1 MEEIFMIK
9 STLKYGELQIA
20 EEVIGMIAMIA
31 VSEVKGI
38 ADTVAGLKDELVRA
52 VNKRS
57 MPKGIT
63 VTNDDDGDGVIID
76 LKIAVYYD
84 QKLSEVCKNLQA
96 HIKEQVEMMS
106 GITVKEINIMVE
118 QVNFSTENN

>member
-1 MEEIFMIK
+1 VIGGDKMIK

-20 EEVIGMIAMIA
+20 EEVIAMIAMIA
-31 VSEVKGI
+31 VSEIDGVVETVSGI
-38 ADTVAGLKDELVRA
+38 KDEVVRA
-52 VNKRS
+52 VNNRN

-63 VTNDDDGDGVIID
+63 VSNEDDGVTIE

-84 QKLSEVCKNLQA
+84 YNLSDVCKKLQA

-106 GITVKEINIMVE
+106 GISVKEINIMVE
-118 QVNFSTENN
+118 QVNFTTEKN

>member
-1 MEEIFMIK
+1 MIK
-9 STLKYGELQIA
+9 STLQYGELRIA

-31 VSEVKGI
+31 VSEVKGV
-38 ADTVAGLKDELVRA
+38 ADTVAGIKDELVRA
-52 VNKRS
+52 INKRS
-57 MPKGIT
+57 MPRGII
-63 VTNDDDGDGVIID
+63 VTNDEDNGVIID

-96 HIKEQVEMMS
+96 HIKEQVEMMT

-118 QVNFSTENN
+118 QVNFSTQNN